1 MASKI
6 IRKGLIAA
14 ALAAALATGGCGRDS
29 GGVIRVAVIGAE
41 PRLVDTVSAPLSS
54 GDALVRSNM
63 AQGLVRF
70 DERGQVIP
78 GLAERWNVSDDGLSY
93 IFRLQTGEWPDGR
106 KIKADEVARI
116 LKRQLRAG
124 SQNPLKDT
132 LGAVSEILAMTDRV
146 IEIRLSAPRPN
157 LLQLLAQPEFGL
169 VRASVGTGPFEPASP
184 EEAASLVT
192 KDDPKGGLFLTH
204 RIRIPDA
211 EDPVEKVW
219 LVGGNAATLVTQF
232 ADGKIDL
239 VLGGTVADL
248 PIAMKAKVPRGAL
261 RFDPAAGLFGLVPT
275 KRSAVLQ
282 EVEVRRLLNRAID
295 RQALVKGLNV
305 DGLVPRATLLQ
316 AGLEGIGQI
325 RQPEWLGQPIGERRA
340 AIVAEAQRLF
350 GNAGRPTIRLAIP
363 QGPGGDYLFGRLRYD
378 WAYLGI
384 QVERAPSQASADFV
398 WIDEVAPSSSPAWFV
413 RRFRCGLVAYCV
425 EDLEQLLAD
434 ARKTLDARERAG
446 LLTEAAYQIDDAQLF
461 MPIAA
466 PIRWSLVSGR
476 VPGFVENPFARH
488 TLVGLADPRLGE
500 RS

>member
-1 MASKI
+1 MAFLT

-14 ALAAALATGGCGRDS
+14 ALGAALIAGCGRDS
-29 GGVIRVAVIGAE
+29 GGITSVGVIGAE
-41 PRLVDTVSAPLSS
+41 PRLVDTVSSPLSS
-54 GDALVRSNM
+54 GDALLRSSM

-70 DERGQVIP
+70 DERGQVIT

-93 IFRLQTGEWPDGR
+93 IFRLQTGDWPDGR

-116 LKRQLRAG
+116 LKRQLRPG
-124 SQNPLKDT
+124 STNPLKDT
-132 LGAVSEILAMTDRV
+132 LGAVTDIVAMTDRV

-157 LLQLLAQPEFGL
+157 LLHLLAQPEFGL
-169 VRASVGTGPFEPASP
+169 VRASVGTGPFEQASP
-184 EEAASLVT
+184 EEAAALFGTDETRGSL
-192 KDDPKGGLFLTH
+192 LLTH

-211 EDPVEKVW
+211 EDPVEKVR
-219 LVGGNAATLVTQF
+219 LTGGNAGPLISDF
-232 ADGKIDL
+232 AKGEIDL

-248 PIAMKAKVPRGAL
+248 PIAMQAKVPRGAL
-261 RFDPAAGLFGLVPT
+261 RFDPVAGLFGLIPT
-275 KRSAVLQ
+275 KRSAALQ

-316 AGLEGIGQI
+316 AGLEGVAQL
-325 RQPEWLGQPIGERRA
+325 RQPDWLTQPIGERRA
-340 AIVAEAQRLF
+340 ELVSQAQRLF
-350 GNAGRPTIRLAIP
+350 GNAGRPTIRLSIP

-384 QVERAPSQASADFV
+384 DVERAPSPASADFV
-398 WIDEVAPSSSPAWFV
+398 WIDEVAPSASPAWFV
-413 RRFRCGLVAYCV
+413 RRFRCNLVDVC
-425 EDLEQLLAD
+425 LEGAEPLMAD
-434 ARKTLDARERAG
+434 ARKTLDAVERAR
-446 LLTEAAYQIDDAQLF
+446 LLIEAARQMEEAQLF